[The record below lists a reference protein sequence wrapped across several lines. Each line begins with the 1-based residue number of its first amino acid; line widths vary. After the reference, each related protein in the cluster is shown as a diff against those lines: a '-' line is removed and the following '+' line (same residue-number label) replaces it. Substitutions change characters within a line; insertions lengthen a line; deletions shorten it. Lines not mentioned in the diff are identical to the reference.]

1 MGLTYPLYFTI
12 LPIMIQIRLH
22 SGNCSWELPTGEYGP
37 LPPEAWKISKS
48 SYGKVTSL
56 VIPIVCRRPY
66 YTYIDC
72 TYIYDF
78 NLGHTWLNIN
88 EKATKI
94 DCTSIENLRKS
105 LIFTLANIETE
116 NILSSL

>member
-1 MGLTYPLYFTI
+1 MSN
-12 LPIMIQIRLH
+12 IRLH
-22 SGNCSWELPTGEYGP
+22 CCSSSWELPTSEYGP

-48 SYGKVTSL
+48 SDGKITSL
-56 VIPIVCRRPY
+56 IIPIVCRKPY

-78 NLGHTWLNIN
+78 NLEHTWLNIN
-88 EKATKI
+88 ETATKI